1 MPHPPS
7 TPRYKVNDKVKII
20 NRSPSLYTANGLKH
34 RSTFKRNND
43 EVGTI
48 KEIIIEKNI
57 TKIGRSKKEYY
68 YLVKVNRPTPI
79 IRKHQ
84 SKLKPFDE
92 EE

>member
-7 TPRYKVNDKVKII
+7 TPLYKVNDKVKII
-20 NRSPSLYTANGLKH
+20 NRSPSLSTVNGLKH

-48 KEIIIEKNI
+48 KEVIVGKDRKNR
-57 TKIGRSKKEYY
+57 KQYY

-84 SKLKPFDE
+84 SKLRPFND
-92 EE
+92 

>member
-7 TPRYKVNDKVKII
+7 TPLYKVNDKVKVI
-20 NRSPSLYTANGLKH
+20 NRSPSLSTVNGLKH

-48 KEIIIEKNI
+48 KEVIVGKDRKNR
-57 TKIGRSKKEYY
+57 KQYY

-84 SKLKPFDE
+84 SKLRPFND
-92 EE
+92 

>member
-1 MPHPPS
+1 MPQPPS
-7 TPRYKVNDKVKII
+7 TPHYKVNDKVKVI
-20 NRSPSLYTANGLKH
+20 NRTESFTINGAKIH
-34 RSTFKRNND
+34 KKFTRDNN
-43 EVGTI
+43 EIGTI
-48 KEIIIEKNI
+48 KEVIIEKSTLNR
-57 TKIGRSKKEYY
+57 KQYY